1 MKNKYIRFLLGRIST
16 YIHKSPNEFVLKVGR
31 KLIFATSNLNI
42 EQIHSRSSF
51 ELNKLVFQ
59 IYFLSFHYQT
69 MKLIFIFAPLLL
81 LQPSIL
87 IRSEYIFFRAD
98 YCCVCIHKLMS
109 IQGPK
114 NFKCPS
120 LGSVPFLNRSNN
132 STNYFG
138 IFMTFFTD
146 VVLFADNSNNIS
158 WRMVFV
164 KVIILFF
171 HKIILFSESKRMVDT

>member
-1 MKNKYIRFLLGRIST
+1 MAFPKFFWIKYKYHKKTLLWGKTHSTPHEDSKNPATAF
-16 YIHKSPNEFVLKVGR
+16 HPNKKRV
-31 KLIFATSNLNI
+31 
-42 EQIHSRSSF
+42 
-51 ELNKLVFQ
+51 
-59 IYFLSFHYQT
+59 YF
-69 MKLIFIFAPLLL
+69 
-81 LQPSIL
+81 
-87 IRSEYIFFRAD
+87 FFRAD

-146 VVLFADNSNNIS
+146 VVLLADNSNNIS

-164 KVIILFF
+164 KVIISFF
-171 HKIILFSESKRMVDT
+171 QQNYFVFQI